1 MLFLKADGFDSIF
14 VKEGVSISGFHFYL
28 HSSVRKIMRQFE
40 SRAVYLRLPALAVVL
55 SLLAVTASCGSA
67 DVSQEAYQTFAA
79 AIQSNIAQLLPTAIP
94 KDGEFYVS
102 ADTTVQEIGSKQD
115 LFFVLQKSL
124 YSFQPEVYIKVENY
138 DLFSQFWT
146 ELANDG
152 ALHSTFETRE
162 VQIEYDDQS
171 PCTMRLL
178 FTYNAA
184 GQILKK
190 LADKEAME
198 FADASAEK
206 LYNLSTG
213 ILGEITTPDMSDLQ
227 KETAIHDYI
236 VTHTEYSVSGNPDS
250 LASAESVLI
259 DGKGQCQGYA
269 EAMSL
274 LLGLSGITSRVV
286 SGTAR
291 GSDGVAVAHAWNQ
304 VLINSIW
311 YHVDVTW
318 DDPIPD
324 TGDYATHLYLN
335 RSDKFM
341 AADHNWSDLFQAC
354 PVDLPDAGTD
364 SAVDITAP

>member
-1 MLFLKADGFDSIF
+1 MLFLNADGFDSIF
-14 VKEGVSISGFHFYL
+14 VKEGVSISGFQFNIY
-28 HSSVRKIMRQFE
+28 SSISKIMQFIK
-40 SRAVYLRLPALAVVL
+40 RRTVYLRLTALMIVL
-55 SLLAVTASCGSA
+55 SLLAVTASCGS
-67 DVSQEAYQTFAA
+67 SNISKEAYQTFAA
-79 AIQSNIAQLLPTAIP
+79 AIQDNIAQLLPTTIP
-94 KDGEFYVS
+94 KEGEFFVS
-102 ADTTVQEIGSKQD
+102 ADTPVQEIGSKQD
-115 LFFVLQKSL
+115 LFFVLQNSL
-124 YSFQPEVYIKVENY
+124 YGFQPEVYIEVENY

-146 ELANDG
+146 DLAEDG

-162 VQIEYDDQS
+162 VQIEYDDKS
-171 PCTMRLL
+171 PCTMRLI

-190 LADKEAME
+190 LADKDDME
-198 FADASAEK
+198 FADASVEK

-213 ILGEITTPDMSDLQ
+213 VLNQITNQDMSELQ

-236 VTHTEYSVSGNPDS
+236 VTHTEYSVSGNPDI
-250 LASAESVLI
+250 LATAESVLI
-259 DGKGQCQGYA
+259 NGKGQCQGYS

-274 LLGLSGITSRVV
+274 LLGLSGISSRVV
-286 SGTAR
+286 SGTAY

-324 TGDYATHLYLN
+324 TGDYATHVYLN
-335 RSDKFM
+335 RSDEFM
-341 AADHNWSDLFQAC
+341 ASDHTWSDLFQVC
-354 PVDLPDAGTD
+354 PIDFPDTGTD